1 MTMDI
6 ITDSV
11 RETIEIFPEPHRSEI
26 LELWEEWLDTNPQS
40 PLYMSWSEFSAK
52 GDDENALFTERRVYL
67 KRVKNELR
75 DHEVPL
81 KGWQKIAK
89 GLAAIASLF
98 LVIFLAI
105 SRVFRVAD

>member
-1 MTMDI
+1 MTMES

-26 LELWEEWLDTNPQS
+26 LELWNEWLDTNPQS
-40 PLYMSWSEFSAK
+40 PLYMSWSDFSAK
-52 GDDENALFTERRVYL
+52 GDDQNALFTERRVYL
-67 KRVKNELR
+67 KRVKNGLR
-75 DHEVPL
+75 DREVPL
-81 KGWQKIAK
+81 KTWQKVAK

-98 LVIFLAI
+98 LVVFLAI